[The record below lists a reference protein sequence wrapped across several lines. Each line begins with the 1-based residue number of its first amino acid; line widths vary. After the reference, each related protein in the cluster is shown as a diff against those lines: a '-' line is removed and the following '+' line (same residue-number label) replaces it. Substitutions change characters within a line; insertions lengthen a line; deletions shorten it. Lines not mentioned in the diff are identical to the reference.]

1 MTCWV
6 TGCDTLGY
14 AQALVNT
21 LADMVPGMQDYS
33 VFEKR
38 VGPQALV
45 DAMEDTLTEVEAL
58 TTGGTLGDSQG
69 LNDLLGD
76 TCRDIGQCAV
86 TCRHAGCLGTRDGK
100 VVSR

>member
-6 TGCDTLGY
+6 TLGDTLSN
-14 AQALVNT
+14 AQALVDT
-21 LADMVPGMQDYS
+21 LADSVPEMEEYS
-33 VFEKR
+33 VFKKR

-45 DAMEDTLTEVEAL
+45 DALADTLTEVEAL
-58 TTGGTLGDSQG
+58 TTGDTLEDSQG

-86 TCRHAGCLGTRDGK
+86 TCRHAG
-100 VVSR
+100 

>member
-6 TGCDTLGY
+6 TLGDTLSNV
-14 AQALVNT
+14 QPLVDT
-21 LADMVPGMQDYS
+21 LADTVPGMQDYS

-45 DAMEDTLTEVEAL
+45 DALADTLTEVEAL
-58 TTGGTLGDSQG
+58 TTGDTLGDSHG

-86 TCRHAGCLGTRDGK
+86 TCRHAG
-100 VVSR
+100 